1 MSTLNVVIQG
11 KAHYL
16 FGQLFISSYSLKT
29 PLFQIQ
35 TLPRNHHVYQLI
47 VQPTWK
53 TAVVRKRL
61 KGGLGDFQIDLM
73 DGVF

>member
-1 MSTLNVVIQG
+1 M
-11 KAHYL
+11 
-16 FGQLFISSYSLKT
+16 
-29 PLFQIQ
+29 
-35 TLPRNHHVYQLI
+35 YQLI

-73 DGVF
+73 DGVFKKKKKKRIVMIKWLFGYQCRYVLSVANIFS